1 MHHPGVVKVL
11 DTVETETY
19 IYIATER
26 LSPLSWHIKRK
37 SLTEETTKWGLHN
50 VAKTLKFINTDAA
63 SIHGCIRPASIFFSE
78 SGEWKLGGFDALS
91 SVKEDDS
98 ILPTYG
104 GLILDAGRYMAPEI
118 SKAGW
123 EVIKQNPTSAVDAYN
138 FGVLIFEV
146 FNGSFNNNDQLGQ
159 MESIPLSMRQF
170 YKRLINPSPK
180 ARMSVGQFLDQ
191 GKRIGG
197 FFQTPLIQVTE
208 DIDNLGLK
216 AEDERNELLGYVF
229 RGVLMLQ
236 HVLSIP

>member
-1 MHHPGVVKVL
+1 MQS
-11 DTVETETY
+11 ETH

-26 LSPLSWHIKRK
+26 LTPLSWHVKRK
-37 SLTEETTKWGLHN
+37 SLTEETTKWGLHTI
-50 VAKTLKFINTDAA
+50 AQTLKFINVDAA

-104 GLILDAGRYMAPEI
+104 GLIPDAGRYMAPEI

-123 EVIKQNPTSAVDAYN
+123 EVIKQNPTSAVDAYD
-138 FGVLIFEV
+138 FGILIFEC
-146 FNGSFNNNDQLGQ
+146 FNGSYNSSDQLAQ
-159 MESIPLSMRQF
+159 MKSIPPSMHQS
-170 YKRLINPSPK
+170 YKRLLNPNPK
-180 ARMSVGQFLDQ
+180 SRMSVGQFLDQ

-216 AEDERNELLGYVF
+216 AEDERNELLGSVVSKDYV
-229 RGVLMLQ
+229 RA
-236 HVLSIP
+236 STD